1 MKSKALSSK
10 EVSYTTIILKF
21 GKMGE
26 KTGWTYIEV
35 PADVAGTLYPGMKK
49 SFRIKGKLDE
59 YKFSGL
65 ALIPIGEGNFI
76 LPVNAG
82 LRKTL
87 GKREGAMLKVC
98 IKVDP
103 KKPSLSADLLECL
116 EDEQEALANFKALSF
131 SHQNYFS
138 KWIESAKTPAT
149 KAERIA
155 RTLNAMI
162 RKMNYAEMLREK
174 KKNY

>member
-1 MKSKALSSK
+1 
-10 EVSYTTIILKF
+10 
-21 GKMGE
+21 MGE

-35 PADVAGTLYPGMKK
+35 PADVASTLFPGMKK

-65 ALIPIGEGNFI
+65 ALIPVGEGNFI

-82 LRKTL
+82 LRKIL

-103 KKPSLSADLLECL
+103 KKPSLSSDLLECL
-116 EDEQEALANFKALSF
+116 EDEQEALTNFRALSF

-155 RTLNAMI
+155 RTLNAML
-162 RKMNYAEMLREK
+162 RKMNYAEMLRDK

>member
-1 MKSKALSSK
+1 MKSKELSAK

-26 KTGWTYIEV
+26 KTGWTYIEI
-35 PADVAGTLYPGMKK
+35 PTDVAGKLSPGMKR

-65 ALIPIGEGNFI
+65 ALIPVGEGNFI
-76 LPVNAG
+76 LPVNASI
-82 LRKTL
+82 RKAI
-87 GKREGAMLKVC
+87 GKREGAMLRVTM
-98 IKVDP
+98 KVDP
-103 KKPSLSADLLECL
+103 KKPSLSTDLLECL
-116 EDEQEALANFKALSF
+116 EDDKEALANFKALTF

-155 RTLNAMI
+155 RTLNAML

-174 KKNY
+174 KRK